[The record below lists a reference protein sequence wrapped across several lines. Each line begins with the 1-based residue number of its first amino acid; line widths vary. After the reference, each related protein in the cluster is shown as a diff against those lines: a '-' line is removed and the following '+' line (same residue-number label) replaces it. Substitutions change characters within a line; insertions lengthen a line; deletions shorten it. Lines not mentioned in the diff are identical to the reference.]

1 MNALVSG
8 SVWNFQCS
16 IWGWLFHS
24 LAQGGVDVLFFR
36 AVLSAMVGCTSKL
49 EVLGIY
55 TFSQR
60 SCILSA
66 HWGLQSHTN
75 WKTPEQGGLVLLP
88 AESIRLVSG
97 VSWHPGAVQRWTT
110 HAQRYPGYVLA
121 LRHIPT
127 WIFTIFI
134 QYFHRICFGGDIIRK
149 SYTRWYKSSWNSG
162 FAQERL

>member
-1 MNALVSG
+1 M
-8 SVWNFQCS
+8 
-16 IWGWLFHS
+16 
-24 LAQGGVDVLFFR
+24 AQGGVDVLFFR

-66 HWGLQSHTN
+66 HRGLQGHTN

-88 AESIRLVSG
+88 EESIRLVSD
-97 VSWHPGAVQRWTT
+97 VSWHPRAVQRRTT

-127 WIFTIFI
+127 WIFTIFV

-149 SYTRWYKSSWNSG
+149 SVHQMVQIQLEFWFRTGTTLSWPEIHFLVLG
-162 FAQERL
+162 TLVGP

>member
-1 MNALVSG
+1 MYLA
-8 SVWNFQCS
+8 F
-16 IWGWLFHS
+16 WG
-24 LAQGGVDVLFFR
+24 
-36 AVLSAMVGCTSKL
+36 AVLSGMLRFTCKL
-49 EVLGIY
+49 EVLWIY
-55 TFSQR
+55 TFSWR
-60 SCILSA
+60 SCILRA
-66 HWGLQSHTN
+66 HRCLLDHTN

-88 AESIRLVSG
+88 EESIRLVSD
-97 VSWHPGAVQRWTT
+97 VSWYPRAVQRRTT

-134 QYFHRICFGGDIIRK
+134 QYFHLICFGGDMIRK